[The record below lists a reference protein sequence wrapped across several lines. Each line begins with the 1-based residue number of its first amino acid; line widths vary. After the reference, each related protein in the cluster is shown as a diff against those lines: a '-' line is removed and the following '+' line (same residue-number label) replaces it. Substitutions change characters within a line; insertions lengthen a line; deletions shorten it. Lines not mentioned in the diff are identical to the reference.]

1 MKIAVTGASGMVG
14 SAVTEALKQSGHEV
28 LPLVRG
34 ASPAPGAVRWD
45 PGSGQIDA
53 AALEGVDAAVH
64 LAGESIN
71 GRWTAARKK
80 RIMDSRVEGTA
91 LLARTLASLTR
102 KPRVLVSASAVG
114 YYGDRGDE
122 VLTEDSPPGNM
133 FLSEVCRLWERAAD
147 LAAEGGIRVVSLRM
161 GVILGRSGGAIASLL
176 LPFKLGLGGR
186 IGSGR
191 QYMSWI
197 GLTDVAGIVQ
207 HAIAT
212 EQLRGPVNA
221 TAPLPVTNREFTK
234 TLGRV
239 LHRPTVLPL
248 PALAARL
255 MLGQMADEL
264 LLASERVLPT
274 RLQASGYSFAH
285 AEIEDALRSALRR

>member
-122 VLTEDSPPGNM
+122 VLTEDSPPGTM